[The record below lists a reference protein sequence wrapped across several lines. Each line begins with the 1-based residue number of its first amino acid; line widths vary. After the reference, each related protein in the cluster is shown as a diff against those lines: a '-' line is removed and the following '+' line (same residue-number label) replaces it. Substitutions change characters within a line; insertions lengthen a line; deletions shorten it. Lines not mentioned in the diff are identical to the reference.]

1 MLNGIGIL
9 ILGSSVEAAFTLASP
24 EAVFVSLLQ
33 AINMLTT
40 NTRRGFCFIVCWF
53 GLKSNIQERQ
63 YGFRKKGSGDLIESG
78 E

>member
-9 ILGSSVEAAFTLASP
+9 ILGSSVEAAFTLASS

-33 AINMLTT
+33 AINMLAT
-40 NTRRGFCFIVCWF
+40 NTRSFCFIVCWF

-63 YGFRKKGSGDLIESG
+63 YGFRKKGSADLTESG